1 MAFSFP
7 ISARFGAEPAD
18 PVGDLFSV
26 LGRGDI
32 ISFAGGI
39 PDGALFEVD
48 DLKASFDHVLTHQ
61 ARRALQYGATPGEPE
76 LRAAAAEFVGRH
88 LPTRPDQIQVTT
100 GSQEGI
106 YLAAQ
111 AMVSPGDVVLVEEPT
126 YLAAVQAFML
136 NGARM
141 VGVPTDDD
149 GILPDAL
156 EAAIQQH
163 APKFLYLIPTFQ
175 NPSGRSMPL
184 ARREAVAEIL
194 RRYRL
199 VLVEDDPYGA
209 LRFEGDAAPPIAALP
224 GLARQTVLLN
234 SMSKIVSP
242 GLRVGWMRAEGP
254 ILRVLGIAK
263 SAVTLQSAALNQLA
277 VAHYLTHFDLDDHIR
292 RVAESYRVR
301 RDVMYDGLVAML
313 PDAAHVTKPQGG
325 MFCWVTLGDD
335 TDTARLLPV
344 AVEEG
349 VAFVPGWSFYA
360 HNPDRSTMRLSYVT
374 NSPDMIREGLGR
386 LALAMGL
393 EVTGAGRPGPG

>member
-7 ISARFGAEPAD
+7 ISARYGAEPAD

-39 PDGALFEVD
+39 PDGALFELD
-48 DLKASFDHVLTHQ
+48 DIRASFEHVLTHHG
-61 ARRALQYGATPGEPE
+61 RRALQYGATAGEPE
-76 LRAAAAEFVGRH
+76 MREAAAAQVSRH
-88 LPTRPDQIQVTT
+88 LPTRPEHIQVTA

-111 AMVSPGDVVLVEEPT
+111 AMLSPGDVVLVEEPT

-141 VGVPTDDD
+141 VGVPTDDH
-149 GILPDAL
+149 GVRTDAL
-156 EAAIQQH
+156 EDAIRRH
-163 APKFLYLIPTFQ
+163 APKFLYLIPNFQ

-194 RRYRL
+194 LRTGV

-209 LRFEGDAAPPIAALP
+209 LRFEGEPAPPMVSLA
-224 GLARQTVLLN
+224 GMARQTILLN
-234 SMSKIVSP
+234 SMSKVMSP

-254 ILRVLGIAK
+254 VLRVLGIAK
-263 SAVTLQSAALNQLA
+263 SAVTLQSSALNQLA
-277 VAHYLTHFDLDDHIR
+277 VAHYLTHYDLDDHVR
-292 RVAESYRVR
+292 RVAASYRGR
-301 RDVMYDGLVAML
+301 RDAMYDGLVRIL
-313 PDAAHVTKPQGG
+313 PSAAHVTRPQGG
-325 MFCWVTLGDD
+325 MFCWVTLGDT
-335 TDTARLLPV
+335 TDTAQLLTI

-360 HNPDRSTMRLSYVT
+360 NHPDRSTMRLSYVT
-374 NSPDMIREGLGR
+374 NSPEMIREGLGR
-386 LALAMGL
+386 LAVAM
-393 EVTGAGRPGPG
+393 ER

>member
-1 MAFSFP
+1 MAFTFP

-26 LGRGDI
+26 VGRGDI

-39 PDGALFEVD
+39 PDGDLFEVD
-48 DLKASFDHVLTHQ
+48 DLRACFEHVLTHQ
-61 ARRALQYGATPGEPE
+61 ARRALQYGTTAGEPE
-76 LRAAAAEFVGRH
+76 LRIAAAAFVGRH

-141 VGVPTDDD
+141 VGIPTDDD

-156 EAAIQQH
+156 EAAIEQH

-175 NPSGRSMPL
+175 NPSGKAMPL
-184 ARREAVAEIL
+184 SRREAVAEIL
-194 RRYRL
+194 QRHGL

-224 GLARQTVLLN
+224 GMARQTILLN

-242 GLRVGWMRAEGP
+242 GLRVGWMRAEGHVMK
-254 ILRVLGIAK
+254 VLGIAK

-277 VAHYLTHFDLDDHIR
+277 VAHYLTHYDLDEHIA
-292 RVAESYRVR
+292 RVAASYRVR
-301 RDVMYDGLVAML
+301 RDVMYDGLIAML
-313 PDAAHVTKPQGG
+313 PATAHVTRPLGG

-335 TDTARLLPV
+335 TDTQALLE
-344 AVEEG
+344 AAIEEG

-360 HNPDRSTMRLSYVT
+360 SDPDRSTMRLSYVT
-374 NSPDMIREGLGR
+374 NSPETIREGLGR
-386 LALAMGL
+386 LGLAMGL
-393 EVTGAGRPGPG
+393 

>member
-39 PDGALFEVD
+39 PDGALFEAD
-48 DLKASFDHVLTHQ
+48 DIRASFEHVLAHH
-61 ARRALQYGATPGEPE
+61 ARRALQYGSTPGEPE
-76 LRAAAAEFVGRH
+76 MRDAAALQVSQH
-88 LPTRPDQIQVTT
+88 LRTRPEQIQVTS

-106 YLAAQ
+106 FLAAQ
-111 AMVSPGDVVLVEEPT
+111 AMLSPGDVVLVEQPT

-141 VGVPTDDD
+141 VGVPTDDE
-149 GILPDAL
+149 GVLPDAL
-156 EAAIQQH
+156 EAAIERH

-175 NPSGRSMPL
+175 NPSGRSMSL
-184 ARREAVAEIL
+184 ARRETVAEIL
-194 RRYRL
+194 LRTGL

-209 LRFEGDAAPPIAALP
+209 LRFEGEPVPPIVALP
-224 GLARQTVLLN
+224 GMARQTILLN
-234 SMSKIVSP
+234 SMSKVMAP

-254 ILRVLGIAK
+254 ILQVLGIAK
-263 SAVTLQSAALNQLA
+263 SAVTLQSSALNQLA
-277 VAHYLTHFDLDDHIR
+277 IAHYLTHYDLDDHIR
-292 RVAESYRVR
+292 RVAESYRGR
-301 RDVMYDGLVAML
+301 RDVMYDGLTAML
-313 PDAAHVTKPQGG
+313 PPAAHVTRPQGG

-335 TDTARLLPV
+335 TDTARLLNV

-360 HNPDRSTMRLSYVT
+360 TDPDRSTMRLSFVT
-374 NSPDMIREGLGR
+374 NSPEMIREGLAR
-386 LALAMGL
+386 LASAMAL
-393 EVTGAGRPGPG
+393 